1 MICQTTSANSTIATR
16 NSVTPL
22 NQGFAAGAR
31 VTISA
36 IARLFP

>member
-1 MICQTTSANSTIATR
+1 MSCQTASAKSTIAMR

-22 NQGFAAGAR
+22 NQGFAAGSR

-36 IARLFP
+36 IARLFR